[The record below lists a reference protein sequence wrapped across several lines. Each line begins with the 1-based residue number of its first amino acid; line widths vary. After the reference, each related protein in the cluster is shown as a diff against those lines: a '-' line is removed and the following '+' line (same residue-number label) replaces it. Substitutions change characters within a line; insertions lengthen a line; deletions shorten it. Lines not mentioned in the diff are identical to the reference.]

1 MPSERDMQPI
11 SIFSAATRE
20 DPYPVYTMLREEH
33 PVYREPVFGTYVL
46 TRFKDV
52 YDVLKDHGTF
62 SSAQGISPGLQSTS
76 GAMMTT
82 MITSDPPRH
91 TRLRA
96 LVNRS
101 FTPRVLQSLEPW
113 LVSLVDD
120 ILDGWESN
128 RDIDVVET
136 LTVPVPV
143 AAIARLLGISA
154 EDTERFKEWSDAVV
168 GATDGGLPEESR
180 KKIGD
185 MMRYF
190 AAEIAERRQSPR
202 DDLVSTIT
210 FAEVDGERLTDLE
223 MLSFC
228 LLLLVAG
235 NETTTNLLSN
245 LLAVLSQRPDLWA
258 LLRREPERTQA
269 AVDEALRHD
278 SPVQMLFRSAT
289 TDVTLHGVQ
298 IQAGS
303 RIAVAYGAANRDP
316 REFQDPDDFSL
327 ERSLKQHVA
336 FGYGIHYCLG
346 APLARLEARVV
357 LDRLVARFDRITSGE
372 TAGQRVP
379 SSILRGFQSLPL
391 RFTREKESAQV

>member
-278 SPVQMLFRSAT
+278 SPVQML
-289 TDVTLHGVQ
+289 
-298 IQAGS
+298 
-303 RIAVAYGAANRDP
+303 
-316 REFQDPDDFSL
+316 
-327 ERSLKQHVA
+327 
-336 FGYGIHYCLG
+336 
-346 APLARLEARVV
+346 
-357 LDRLVARFDRITSGE
+357 
-372 TAGQRVP
+372 
-379 SSILRGFQSLPL
+379 
-391 RFTREKESAQV
+391 